1 MRCENCGGKLTVK
14 DGLFYCESCKSKF
27 DLSLGFE
34 KNDVF
39 IAYIENDEYGH
50 RSKDSVIGQEIYSKL
65 ENAKIRT
72 YYQRISVEEFFG
84 DTVELL
90 SATAFDLAKVVI
102 FLGTSNHHFT
112 ELLEKYRD
120 KLTDKIILPVY
131 VNMDA
136 HELPSEL
143 KSLQALNYNSVG
155 AISDLTKSVL
165 KIIGREN
172 EINVINEGERIR
184 KKKKRTILISIL
196 CVCLI
201 ALATAAYIVFG
212 TTFVLSSKKYDY
224 AQKLIEN
231 EKYAEAIVI
240 LNKIYDY
247 KNSKILL
254 SETYNKYAGY
264 YQRDDGT
271 IGLHIIISDNRN
283 ANIEITETSS
293 TFGIVKISE
302 NAEIT
307 TDTIK
312 IYFND
317 SENNQGTAFI
327 EFTNQGINLSVE
339 TDNKNAWKT
348 FFDISDKSDQ
358 LILGEIDASTIKSW
372 LKSKTTEQNIKS
384 LGYELVFE
392 HALYKDTASSQYN
405 IRNTEIKVALFDYD
419 ISKTDGTIGSN
430 APIFDSKT
438 AFAFTVPAKNLIPEK
453 IGQST
458 LPYIEDDILYIPNS
472 ETDQAYHQLD
482 FYISDTESTDIITGD
497 MQISC
502 TSKALLSKEHW
513 DVLVEKYVY
522 EPRIKINAISE
533 YGNSIETVFG
543 IKAEAESDTHY
554 LFSIRLKNSNISLLY
569 RINKFDFAVEY
580 ITNAYF
586 DESERKVN
594 WQINS
599 DLADEFTNDFD
610 LR

>member
-34 KNDVF
+34 KTDVF

-50 RSKDSVIGQEIYSKL
+50 RSKDSVIGQEICNKL
-65 ENAKIRT
+65 ENSKIRT
-72 YYQRISVEEFFG
+72 YYQRISAEDFFG

-90 SATAFDLAKVVI
+90 SATAFNLAEVVI

-112 ELLEKYRD
+112 ELLEKYRN

-131 VNMDA
+131 VDMDA
-136 HELPSEL
+136 RELPNEL

-155 AISDLTKSVL
+155 AISDLTKSIL

-184 KKKKRTILISIL
+184 KKQKMTVLISIL
-196 CVCLI
+196 CVFLI
-201 ALATAAYIVFG
+201 VLATAVYIVFG

-224 AQKLIEN
+224 AQKSIEN
-231 EKYAEAIVI
+231 EKYAEAIVM

-247 KNSKILL
+247 KNSNILL
-254 SETYNKYAGY
+254 SEIYNKYAGY
-264 YQRDDGT
+264 YQSKDGT

-327 EFTNQGINLSVE
+327 EFTNQGINLSVDI
-339 TDNKNAWKT
+339 DNGNNWKT

-358 LILGEIDASTIKSW
+358 PILEEINASTIKSW

-384 LGYELVFE
+384 LGYQLVFE

-405 IRNTEIKVALFDYD
+405 IKNTEIKVALFDYD
-419 ISKTDGTIGSN
+419 ISKTDGTIGST
-430 APIFDSKT
+430 APILDSKT
-438 AFAFTVPAKNLIPEK
+438 AFGFTAPANILIPEK
-453 IGQST
+453 IGQSA

-472 ETDQAYHQLD
+472 EMEQSYKQLD
-482 FYISDTESTDIITGD
+482 FYIPDTERTDIITDD
-497 MQISC
+497 MQIGC
-502 TSKALLSKEHW
+502 TSKALLSTEHW
-513 DVLVEKYVY
+513 NSLVEKYVY
-522 EPRIKINAISE
+522 ETRIKMTALNE

-554 LFSIRLKNSNISLLY
+554 LFSVRLNNSNTYLLY
-569 RINKFDFAVEY
+569 RINKSDFTVEY
-580 ITNAYF
+580 INKAYF
-586 DESERKVN
+586 DESESTVR
-594 WQINS
+594 WQIYS

-610 LR
+610 LQ

>member
-34 KNDVF
+34 KTDVF

-50 RSKDSVIGQEIYSKL
+50 RSKDSVIGQEICNKL
-65 ENAKIRT
+65 ENSKIRT
-72 YYQRISVEEFFG
+72 YYQRISAEDFFG

-90 SATAFDLAKVVI
+90 SATAFNLAEVVI

-112 ELLEKYRD
+112 KLLEKYRN

-131 VNMDA
+131 VDMDA
-136 HELPSEL
+136 RELPSEL

-155 AISDLTKSVL
+155 AISDLTKSIL

-184 KKKKRTILISIL
+184 KKQKRTVLISIL
-196 CVCLI
+196 CVFLI
-201 ALATAAYIVFG
+201 VLGTAVYIVFG

-224 AQKLIEN
+224 VQKLIEN
-231 EKYAEAIVI
+231 EKYAEAIVM

-247 KNSKILL
+247 KNSNILL
-254 SETYNKYAGY
+254 SEIYNKYAGY
-264 YQRDDGT
+264 YQSKDGT

-327 EFTNQGINLSVE
+327 EFTNQGINLSVDI
-339 TDNKNAWKT
+339 DNGNNWKT

-358 LILGEIDASTIKSW
+358 PILEEINASTIKSW

-384 LGYELVFE
+384 LGYQLVFE

-405 IRNTEIKVALFDYD
+405 IKNTEIKVALFDYD
-419 ISKTDGTIGSN
+419 ISKTDGTIGST
-430 APIFDSKT
+430 APILDSKT
-438 AFAFTVPAKNLIPEK
+438 AFGFTAPANILIPEK
-453 IGQST
+453 IGQSA

-472 ETDQAYHQLD
+472 EMEQSYKQLD
-482 FYISDTESTDIITGD
+482 FYIPDTERTDIITDD
-497 MQISC
+497 MQIGC
-502 TSKALLSKEHW
+502 TSKALLSTEHW
-513 DVLVEKYVY
+513 NSLVEKYVY
-522 EPRIKINAISE
+522 ETRIKMTALSE

-554 LFSIRLKNSNISLLY
+554 LFSVRLNNSNTYLLY
-569 RINKFDFAVEY
+569 RINKSDFTVEY
-580 ITNAYF
+580 INNAYF
-586 DESERKVN
+586 DESESTVR
-594 WQINS
+594 WQIYS

-610 LR
+610 LQ

>member
-1 MRCENCGGKLTVK
+1 ME
-14 DGLFYCESCKSKF
+14 
-27 DLSLGFE
+27 
-34 KNDVF
+34 
-39 IAYIENDEYGH
+39 
-50 RSKDSVIGQEIYSKL
+50 
-65 ENAKIRT
+65 
-72 YYQRISVEEFFG
+72 
-84 DTVELL
+84 
-90 SATAFDLAKVVI
+90 
-102 FLGTSNHHFT
+102 
-112 ELLEKYRD
+112 
-120 KLTDKIILPVY
+120 
-131 VNMDA
+131 
-136 HELPSEL
+136 
-143 KSLQALNYNSVG
+143 
-155 AISDLTKSVL
+155 
-165 KIIGREN
+165 
-172 EINVINEGERIR
+172 
-184 KKKKRTILISIL
+184 KKRCHSCIR
-196 CVCLI
+196 
-201 ALATAAYIVFG
+201 YIVFG

-231 EKYAEAIVI
+231 EKYAEAIVM

-247 KNSKILL
+247 KNSNILL
-254 SETYNKYAGY
+254 SEIYNKYAGY
-264 YQRDDGT
+264 YQSKDGT

-327 EFTNQGINLSVE
+327 EFTNQGINLSVDI
-339 TDNKNAWKT
+339 DNGNNWKT

-358 LILGEIDASTIKSW
+358 PILEEINASTIKSW

-405 IRNTEIKVALFDYD
+405 IKNTEIKVALFDYD
-419 ISKTDGTIGSN
+419 ISKTDGTIGST

-438 AFAFTVPAKNLIPEK
+438 AFGFTAPAKILIPEK

-472 ETDQAYHQLD
+472 EMEQAYHQLD
-482 FYISDTESTDIITGD
+482 FFIPDTESTDIITND

-533 YGNSIETVFG
+533 YGNSIDTIFG

-554 LFSIRLKNSNISLLY
+554 LFSVRLKNSNTSLLY
-569 RINKFDFAVEY
+569 RINKSDFAVEY

-586 DESERKVN
+586 DESESKVN

-599 DLADEFTNDFD
+599 GLADEFTNDFD